1 MRNHLFQPSH
11 QNQVT
16 TSSLRF
22 LPSQPSLLF
31 QPLYPKIYPDAII
44 LFHLDNLSLL
54 PVVVEEEEWRD
65 NGAGPMFARGKGV
78 GAGLRE
84 VVGRGKAV
92 GRGGQGER
100 DLKRRIKDSGR

>member
-1 MRNHLFQPSH
+1 
-11 QNQVT
+11 
-16 TSSLRF
+16 
-22 LPSQPSLLF
+22 
-31 QPLYPKIYPDAII
+31 
-44 LFHLDNLSLL
+44 
-54 PVVVEEEEWRD
+54 
-65 NGAGPMFARGKGV
+65 MFARGKGV